1 MAGGL
6 FDPAHDPGSPHHKAL
21 EDITAALQ
29 DPKAAEQLQ
38 DYRNFLVFEV
48 EMCDTEGTPTA
59 DLEHRIQKGSGGENQ
74 TPYYVA
80 TGASLAAAYRIKE
93 TFGQYQGGMSLAV
106 FDEAFSK
113 LSVATCHSCIEFLK
127 NIQLQLVVAAP
138 DEKYATMAE
147 VMDEIVWVTREG
159 GTVDIEVIYIKPE
172 MRAMLRSDNPYRH
185 ASGTAE
191 FLHEPV

>member
-1 MAGGL
+1 V
-6 FDPAHDPGSPHHKAL
+6 FD
-21 EDITAALQ
+21 
-29 DPKAAEQLQ
+29 
-38 DYRNFLVFEV
+38 V

-74 TPYYVA
+74 TPFYVA
-80 TGASLAAAYRIKE
+80 IGASLASAYRLKE
-93 TFGQYQGGMSLAV
+93 EYGKHHGGMSLAV

-127 NIQLQLVVAAP
+127 NIQLQLLVAAP

-147 VMDEIVWVTREG
+147 VMDTIVWVTRDG
-159 GTVDIEVIYIKPE
+159 GTVETEVIFIKPA
-172 MRAMLRSDNPYRH
+172 MRALLRSDNPYLK

-191 FLHEPV
+191 FLHEPA